1 MDNIFSF
8 LNKQEMK
15 MLEEELQVSLFLR
28 GTKKIVFTDAGK
40 TLYEQTG
47 NLLMLL
53 SFGKYFFNRINRITS
68 LISAHL

>member
-8 LNKQEMK
+8 LNNQEMK

-28 GTKKIVFTDAGK
+28 GTKKITLTDAGK

-47 NLLMLL
+47 NLYRLV
-53 SFGKYFFNRINRITS
+53 SIF
-68 LISAHL
+68 LIG

>member
-8 LNKQEMK
+8 LNNQEMK

-28 GTKKIVFTDAGK
+28 GTKKIALTDAGK

-47 NLLMLL
+47 NLRMLL
-53 SFGKYFFNRINRITS
+53 SFDK
-68 LISAHL
+68 

>member
-8 LNKQEMK
+8 LNNQEMK

-28 GTKKIVFTDAGK
+28 GTKKITLTDAGK

-47 NLLMLL
+47 NL
-53 SFGKYFFNRINRITS
+53 
-68 LISAHL
+68 

>member
-1 MDNIFSF
+1 
-8 LNKQEMK
+8 

-28 GTKKIVFTDAGK
+28 GTKKITLTDAGK

-47 NLLMLL
+47 NLYHLVSIFL
-53 SFGKYFFNRINRITS
+53 NRINRITS

>member
-47 NLLMLL
+47 NLRMLL
-53 SFGKYFFNRINRITS
+53 SFDKYF
-68 LISAHL
+68 LIG

>member
-8 LNKQEMK
+8 LNNQEMK

-28 GTKKIVFTDAGK
+28 GTKKIALTDAGK

-47 NLLMLL
+47 NL
-53 SFGKYFFNRINRITS
+53 Y
-68 LISAHL
+68 HLVSIF

>member
-8 LNKQEMK
+8 LNNQEMK

-28 GTKKIVFTDAGK
+28 GTKKITLTDAGK

-47 NLLMLL
+47 NLYHLV
-53 SFGKYFFNRINRITS
+53 NRINRITS

>member
-8 LNKQEMK
+8 LNNQEMK

-28 GTKKIVFTDAGK
+28 GTKKITLTDAGK

-53 SFGKYFFNRINRITS
+53 SFGKYF
-68 LISAHL
+68 LIG

>member
-8 LNKQEMK
+8 LNNQEMK

-28 GTKKIVFTDAGK
+28 GTKKITLTDAGK

-47 NLLMLL
+47 NLYHLV
-53 SFGKYFFNRINRITS
+53 SIF
-68 LISAHL
+68 LIG

>member
-8 LNKQEMK
+8 LNNQEMK

-28 GTKKIVFTDAGK
+28 GTKKITLTDAGK

-53 SFGKYFFNRINRITS
+53 SFDKYF
-68 LISAHL
+68 LIG

>member
-8 LNKQEMK
+8 LNNQEMK

-28 GTKKIVFTDAGK
+28 GTKKITLTDAGK

-47 NLLMLL
+47 KEQRYLRMTLL
-53 SFGKYFFNRINRITS
+53 FTFFIIW
-68 LISAHL
+68 